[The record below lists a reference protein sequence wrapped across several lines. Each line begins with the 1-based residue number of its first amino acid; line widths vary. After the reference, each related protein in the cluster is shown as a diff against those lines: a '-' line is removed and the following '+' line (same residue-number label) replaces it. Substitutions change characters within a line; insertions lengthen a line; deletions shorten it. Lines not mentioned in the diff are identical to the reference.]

1 MSNPDAQ
8 LPFFVYGTLRPHQ
21 GNYERFL
28 EGRTASEVPGLLD
41 GHALYAAGIPYVVE
55 STPDAVVVG
64 DLVFVLPCDYE
75 DVLADLDRLEGC
87 SPRRG
92 GACHYQRHAR
102 PVRYLDADRV
112 EATVVAWVYL
122 AGPSARA
129 RLAGSRPVPG
139 GDWVALSRPRLCGR
153 P

>member
-1 MSNPDAQ
+1 MSNSETQ

-28 EGRTASEVPGLLD
+28 EGRTASEVPGFLD
-41 GHALYAAGIPYVVE
+41 GHALFAAGIPYVVE
-55 STPDAVVVG
+55 ATPDAVVVG
-64 DLVFVLPCDYE
+64 DLVFVLPWDYVE
-75 DVLADLDRLEGC
+75 VLADLDRLEGY

-92 GACHYQRHAR
+92 AACHYQRHAR
-102 PVRYLDADRV
+102 PVRYLDADGV

-122 AGPSARA
+122 AGPAARA
-129 RLAGSRPVPG
+129 RLAGTQPVPG
-139 GDWVALSRPRLCGR
+139 GDWVVLSRSRLCGR

>member
-1 MSNPDAQ
+1 MSNPEAQ
-8 LPFFVYGTLRPHQ
+8 LPFFVYGTLRPYQ

-28 EGRTASEVPGLLD
+28 EGRTASEVPGFLD
-41 GHALYAAGIPYVVE
+41 GHALFAAGIPYVVE
-55 STPDAVVVG
+55 STADAVVVG
-64 DLVFVLPCDYE
+64 DLVFVAPWDY
-75 DVLADLDRLEGC
+75 DQVLADLDRLEGY

-92 GACHYQRHAR
+92 AACHYQRHAR
-102 PVRYLDADRV
+102 PVRYLDADGV

-129 RLAGSRPVPG
+129 RLAGTQPVPG
-139 GDWVALSRPRLCGR
+139 GDWVAFSRSPLCGR

>member
-1 MSNPDAQ
+1 MSNPEVQ

-28 EGRTASEVPGLLD
+28 EGRTASEIPGFLD
-41 GHALYAAGIPYVVE
+41 SHALFAAGIPYVVE
-55 STPDAVVVG
+55 STSDAVVVG
-64 DLVFVLPCDYE
+64 DLVFVLPSDYDE
-75 DVLADLDRLEGC
+75 VLADLDRLEGY

-92 GACHYQRHAR
+92 ADCHYQRHAR
-102 PVRYLDADRV
+102 PVRYLDADGD

-129 RLAGSRPVPG
+129 SLAGTMPVPG
-139 GDWVALSRPRLCGR
+139 GDWVALLRSRLCGW